1 VAARETALN
10 VLIACRKDGAWSNGV
25 LKTYIVRDRLDKRE
39 AALASRLCYGV
50 LQNRGKLDFYL
61 QQLLTG
67 KLKNLHP
74 VVRDILHLGLYQLLE
89 TDKIP
94 DSAAVNESVSLA
106 KKYCPKL
113 QNAPSLVN
121 AVLRNG
127 VRQRETLQKPTA
139 LKDLYSH
146 PQNLIDLL
154 SYYVGPQRLEAMLQ
168 ANNSAPHTFAQ
179 VNTLRTDVNTLLQ
192 QLEQEGIGAQIHPW
206 LSDCLILS
214 ETGNLEKLPSF
225 QQGLFYIQDPAAKL
239 SVLCAQLPQKPIR
252 ILDCCAAPGGKSF
265 AAAMQT
271 AGQAE
276 IISCD
281 IHPHKAALLQ
291 KAYDR
296 VHALYPEK
304 CREIERCLKALSQLE
319 KSGDASIDAVTN
331 LSARMVGVIY
341 RWREDLWA
349 GALTSM
355 GEGIGRF
362 VYLMDA
368 YDDLEDDLRKK
379 RYNPLKAYH
388 QNEDY
393 ETFVRDSLT
402 MLIAESTEAFE
413 TLPLVQDMDILRNIL
428 YAGCWSRYQLKQHK
442 RDKQRGVPAPRKEG
456 TAGKSGH

>member
-1 VAARETALN
+1 MAARETALN

-25 LKTYIVRDRLDKRE
+25 LKTYIARDRLDKRE

-74 VVRDILHLGLYQLLE
+74 VVRDILHLGLYQLFE

-121 AVLRNG
+121 GVLRNG

-139 LKDLYSH
+139 FKDLYSH

-154 SYYVGPQRLEAMLQ
+154 SYYVGPQRLEPMLQ

-179 VNTLRTDVNTLLQ
+179 VNTLRTDVNTLRL
-192 QLEQEGIGAQIHPW
+192 QLEQEGVSAQIHPW
-206 LSDCLILS
+206 LPDCLILS
-214 ETGNLEKLPSF
+214 DTGNLEKLPSF

-239 SVLCAQLPQKPIR
+239 SVLCAQLPQGPIR

-265 AAAMQT
+265 AAAMAT

-281 IHPHKAALLQ
+281 IHPHKAELLQ
-291 KAYDR
+291 KGAERLGIDR
-296 VHALYPEK
+296 LQAQ
-304 CREIERCLKALSQLE
+304 CR
-319 KSGDASIDAVTN
+319 DASVFYAPWEGCMDV
-331 LSARMVGVIY
+331 VIADVPCSGY
-341 RWREDLWA
+341 
-349 GALTSM
+349 
-355 GEGIGRF
+355 GII
-362 VYLMDA
+362 
-368 YDDLEDDLRKK
+368 RKK
-379 RYNPLKAYH
+379 PDIRYKDPDTMQELPALQLSILNNQARYVKKGGLLMYSTCTLVRRE
-388 QNEDY
+388 NEGVV
-393 ETFVRDSLT
+393 EKF
-402 MLIAESTEAFE
+402 
-413 TLPLVQDMDILRNIL
+413 
-428 YAGCWSRYQLKQHK
+428 LKQNPDFQTEILHLPDNFPK
-442 RDKQRGVPAPRKEG
+442 NDTGMLALVPGEYDTDGFFICRLRREQ
-456 TAGKSGH
+456 